1 MEANVVG
8 FKFAKFEP
16 NLYVNVVKKGKVIK
30 SGQGLSF
37 WFYAPT
43 TSIITIPLETK
54 NVPFVFEEIS
64 SDYQTITIQGD
75 IIYKVN
81 DAKKIIEQVNFAID
95 TKTLNYVSDD
105 PNKLDQRIINMV
117 KTIAKSVVSELS
129 LRQAIKSIDK
139 IAQTLKASIQN
150 NEYLSDLGISITNIN
165 ILSILPNKETARA
178 LEAETRENILREAD
192 DAVYKR
198 RNSAVEQERKI
209 KENELNTEVAVE
221 EKKRQIRETQIEGQR
236 SVKEKERVILKEEL
250 AFKIMQEEEN
260 TKLIERSI
268 KNRKTEADIK
278 AYSLNAILEPLVKM
292 NPETIR
298 SLTTIGMNS
307 EQLIANAF
315 SGLAENAERIGELN
329 ISPELLQHLMKKREN
344 G

>member
-1 MEANVVG
+1 MLG
-8 FKFAKFEP
+8 FKFVKFEP
-16 NLYVNVVKKGKVIK
+16 NLYVNVVKKGKVTK
-30 SGQGLSF
+30 AGQGLSF

-75 IIYKVN
+75 LIYKIN
-81 DAKKIIEQVNFAID
+81 DAKNVIEQVNFAID
-95 TKTLNYVSDD
+95 TRTLSYISDD
-105 PNKLDQRIINMV
+105 PSKLDQRIINMV
-117 KTIAKSVVSELS
+117 KTIAKSEVAGLS
-129 LRQAIKSIDK
+129 LREAIKSIDK
-139 IAQTLKASIQN
+139 IAKSLKASIQG
-150 NEYLSDLGISITNIN
+150 NEYLSNLGISVTNIN

-209 KENELNTEVAVE
+209 KENELNTEIAVE
-221 EKKRQIRETQIEGQR
+221 EKKRQIMETQIDGQR
-236 SVKEKERVILKEEL
+236 SVKEKERVILTEEL
-250 AFKIMQEEEN
+250 LFKIKQEEEN
-260 TKLIERSI
+260 SKLIELSI

-278 AYSLNAILEPLVKM
+278 AYSLNAILEPLTKISPDIV
-292 NPETIR
+292 R
-298 SLTTIGMNS
+298 SLATIGMNS

-315 SGLAENAERIGELN
+315 SGIADNAEKIGEFN
-329 ISPELLQHLMKKREN
+329 ISPELLQHMMKKREN